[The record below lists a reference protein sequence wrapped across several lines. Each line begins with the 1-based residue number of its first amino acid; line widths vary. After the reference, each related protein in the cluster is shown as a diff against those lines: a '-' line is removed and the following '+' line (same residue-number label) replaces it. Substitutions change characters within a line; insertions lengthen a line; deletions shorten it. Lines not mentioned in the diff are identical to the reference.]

1 MTKSINQRIDA
12 RQLDNVSID
21 LVSSEIVRALTEI
34 GEDAPDAKF
43 RFHLRIGRRR
53 HIKSGGYVRVI
64 ISDDEDVEEPDTP
77 DGRARSND

>member
-21 LVSSEIVRALTEI
+21 LVSSEIVRALTET

-53 HIKSGGYVRVI
+53 HKKKAADMSG
-64 ISDDEDVEEPDTP
+64 SSSAMTKM
-77 DGRARSND
+77 